1 MKYSATCSHYYVLLL
16 SLLCCVSGLA
26 AGSPSLRQAD
36 HLSLVPSPPPN
47 GNPSA
52 DSTEARTLR
61 QGVAT
66 RQPAESVEAF
76 VQRVLPAS
84 FANPDDPPQVMQ
96 YAWRP
101 SAFGQQLF
109 VSAHDPHEHYRVYVF
124 VLDPY
129 QADAYAVERF
139 EVEREDSD
147 GANVAAI
154 FFADANHDGGKELLV
169 LVNSSVVTPTVIDG
183 MMWWQAHTDHY
194 HTRIYGYKLADQG
207 QRPHYQAYPH
217 RDDLDELETAAEVR
231 QILAIPEPKYKV
243 RKTPRSK

>member
-1 MKYSATCSHYYVLLL
+1 MKDSATCSRYSVLLL
-16 SLLCCVSGLA
+16 SLLCGLSCLA
-26 AGSPSLRQAD
+26 AGSPSLLQAD

-47 GNPSA
+47 GSPSA

-61 QGVAT
+61 QGVAQ

-84 FANPDDPPQVMQ
+84 FANPDDRPQVMQ

-101 SAFGQQLF
+101 SAFGPQLF
-109 VSAHDPHEHYRVYVF
+109 VSALDPHEPYRVYVF

-147 GANVAAI
+147 LANVAAL
-154 FFADANHDGGKELLV
+154 FFADANHDGRKELLV

-194 HTRIYGYKLADQG
+194 HTRIYGFVLADQG
-207 QRPHYQAYPH
+207 QRPHYQEYAH

-231 QILAIPEPKYKV
+231 QVLATPS
-243 RKTPRSK
+243 RKHKARKAPHSN